1 VLEPNRSRGGIHE
14 LELAIDVMD
23 AIFNDRKEVWPVN
36 VPNRGAVADLPDDL
50 VVEAQGYADRNGVT
64 PLSLGELPRHVSGL
78 VRMLGEYQAL
88 TAEAA
93 WSGTRR
99 EAIQALASNP
109 LCFSLRTAEAL
120 YDEMAAAHREYLP
133 ARLLR

>member
-1 VLEPNRSRGGIHE
+1 
-14 LELAIDVMD
+14 
-23 AIFNDRKEVWPVN
+23 
-36 VPNRGAVADLPDDL
+36 
-50 VVEAQGYADRNGVT
+50 VT

-78 VRMLGEYQAL
+78 VHMLGEYQAL
-88 TAEAA
+88 TAQAA

-99 EAIQALASNP
+99 DAVRALASNP

-133 ARLLR
+133 ARLLQ